1 MQGNHLPEVPDGTS
15 FVGYVITHSFGGSAA
30 LTMGYLYNAATR
42 HAPWTA
48 NAVNGFPLV
57 GAGRRWGQ
65 WLFLLCLPGLPY
77 MVPYMVRTDFGGLVV
92 EIEIFVVN
100 L

>member
-1 MQGNHLPEVPDGTS
+1 MRHWQLTPSMAFPSLGQGYAGASVAGPS
-15 FVGYVITHSFGGSAA
+15 GYAI
-30 LTMGYLYNAATR
+30 R

-92 EIEIFVVN
+92 EIEIFVVI